1 MILKKEIAEIFEQ
14 EQLHQ
19 FATASRDGIPN
30 ICTIGAKYI
39 REDGKIVVIDN
50 YFNKTLSNLKENA
63 EVSILIRRVK
73 ESYQIKGTAVYVSEG
88 KEYEEAYKWM
98 KAINEKYPARGA
110 VIITVHSVYNSAS
123 GVGSGDKIQ

>member
-19 FATASRDGIPN
+19 FATASCDGIPN

-50 YFNKTLSNLKENA
+50 YFNKTLSNLKENP
-63 EVSILIRRVK
+63 EVAILVRREK

-88 KEYEEAYKWM
+88 KEFEEAYKWM
-98 KAINEKYPARGA
+98 KAVNEKYPAKGA
-110 VIITVHSVYNSAS
+110 VIITVHSVYNSIA
-123 GVGSGDKIQ
+123 GPTAGDKIQ

>member
-19 FATASRDGIPN
+19 FATASCDGIPN

-39 REDGKIVVIDN
+39 REDGKIVIIDN

-63 EVSILIRRVK
+63 EVFNPYSSGKRILPNKRNCGLCFGRKGVRR
-73 ESYQIKGTAVYVSEG
+73 GL
-88 KEYEEAYKWM
+88 
-98 KAINEKYPARGA
+98 
-110 VIITVHSVYNSAS
+110 
-123 GVGSGDKIQ
+123 